1 MLTRPCYAGVS
12 IELNGRYKLQFI
24 HRSDHFQT
32 DAACGKFY
40 YFPVNILV
48 TCAQFSVP
56 QRLDKPEPT
65 NVNSS
70 AGHTWEKVIEAQCP
84 QDRLLSNHTSRMAR
98 RYLPVNAPSVG
109 CAIA

>member
-1 MLTRPCYAGVS
+1 MSNKFTP
-12 IELNGRYKLQFI
+12 
-24 HRSDHFQT
+24 RSDHIQT
-32 DAACGKFY
+32 DEACGKFY

-65 NVNSS
+65 TVNNN
-70 AGHTWEKVIEAQCP
+70 AGRTWEKVIETQCP

-98 RYLPVNAPSVG
+98 RYFPVDAPSVG
-109 CAIA
+109 CANA